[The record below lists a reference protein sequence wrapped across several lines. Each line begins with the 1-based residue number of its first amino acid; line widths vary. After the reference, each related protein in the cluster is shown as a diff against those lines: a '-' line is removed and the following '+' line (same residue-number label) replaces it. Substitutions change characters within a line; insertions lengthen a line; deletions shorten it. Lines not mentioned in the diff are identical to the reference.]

1 MFFIKVFVPL
11 IIVILL
17 QGIKIFKKMSHCKR
31 TLCFQRYFS
40 SFFFPH
46 SNLSLT
52 GEDADFPE
60 SMLPGSFSDDSR
72 MKPCNNR
79 QSLEKPLK
87 TKRGHLQEV
96 NSRRSQNGPVSG
108 SLTDIPVLLVNGAPQ
123 QDLHSP
129 EPQIEL
135 LQRNPVSKPT
145 YSSSQARFN
154 GSQPSMKFVMDTS
167 KFWFRPHISR
177 AEGETQASITRRP
190 YSKSTKF
197 TVDLFEEV
205 SKVTISFHSPA

>member
-1 MFFIKVFVPL
+1 
-11 IIVILL
+11 
-17 QGIKIFKKMSHCKR
+17 MSHCKR

-79 QSLEKPLK
+79 QSLEKPLM

-96 NSRRSQNGPVSG
+96 NSRRAQNGPVSG

-154 GSQPSMKFVMDTS
+154 SSQPSMKFVMDTS